1 MPLDTGA
8 VTGHLLRQVGVGVE
22 DTERSQDP
30 TLDGAL
36 NIGAALRAERQRQGL
51 SLQDV
56 ADATRVRRVYLEA
69 LEENRLEDLPSRPF
83 AVGYVRAFAQIL
95 RVDPEAAVTRFKD
108 DFPDKFEPLRPPV
121 GVRKGKDGR
130 LQLLAGGLAIVIAA
144 IVAWNVARHAMAED
158 APPPPAVPETSAPDA
173 SAAPAS
179 GAPAVLSL
187 SAAEPAPQ
195 DSTLPARYVP
205 PGMPGSTTD
214 AVAVRG
220 AAVPVEQRGAPSGL
234 EVAAAASAAAPAV
247 FAPKGMVY
255 GAAAGQ
261 GAVVLQARKS
271 VTLVVHNPDGSVFFA
286 RQLAAGEAFRP
297 PSGRPLTADVSD
309 PAAFNVY
316 VNGQLHAGLPAAT
329 ASLTALAN

>member
-22 DTERSQDP
+22 EVEQSQGP
-30 TLDGAL
+30 RLDGAL

-69 LEENRLEDLPSRPF
+69 LEANRLEDLPSRPF

-95 RVDPEAAVTRFKD
+95 RVDPEVAVARFKD

-144 IVAWNVARHAMAED
+144 IVAWNVARHVMAD
-158 APPPPAVPETSAPDA
+158 SAPPPPSVPDSTTPDTSTAV
-173 SAAPAS
+173 
-179 GAPAVLSL
+179 AVLPGVLSV

-195 DSTLPARYVP
+195 DSTLPKPYLT
-205 PGMPGSTTD
+205 PGLDPGAT
-214 AVAVRG
+214 A
-220 AAVPVEQRGAPSGL
+220 AAVPGMAAPVPGKDAPTAL
-234 EVAAAASAAAPAV
+234 EVAAAASAAAPAI
-247 FAPKGMVY
+247 FTTKKTIY

-261 GAVVLQARKS
+261 GTVILQAKKS

-286 RQLAAGEAFRP
+286 RQLAPGESYRP
-297 PSGRPLTADVSD
+297 PAGRPLTADVSD
-309 PAAFNVY
+309 PTALNVY
-316 VNGQLHAGLPAAT
+316 VNGQLHAALPAAK